1 MTVPSPPAVPGRT
14 WPGVG
19 DVGRVGRRAVVE
31 SLYLLTAPVAALLGV
46 LMAVAGLGV
55 GLLGLVVPG
64 SGSTRLTTAASVLVR
79 WPAELERWRIGKVRG
94 GAVGGLRGDRT
105 RDGGLRND
113 RARDGEW
120 QLRPSSPGSSLV
132 HAVLVVPVA
141 LTTSVVTGVW
151 WFMAL
156 GASTSIPRGGYA
168 ASGPLP
174 PITLSAGGSTRSHI
188 DVSLGL
194 TSPAERLTVGTLLG
208 LLLLVTLPLMT
219 RTCVAVHVG
228 VWRHAT
234 RARRVAAVA
243 TATAPVMP
251 VMPVQTSALHRLERD
266 IHDGPQQRLV
276 RLALELGRAQHHF
289 DSRPETVRE
298 ALADAL
304 LQAQEA
310 LEELRTLSRGIA
322 PPILVDRG
330 LPAAITALA
339 ARSII
344 PIELDLDPEQGVA
357 TLSRRPD
364 PAVEIAAYFAVAEA
378 LTNAAKHSRAR
389 RCEIGLRHDRD
400 RHSSE
405 TVRVWVTD
413 DGVGGAASAKGHG
426 LRGLDERVR
435 AVGGRLLI
443 HSPEG
448 GPTTITAELPA
459 ELSAQPPAEQ
469 PL

>member
-1 MTVPSPPAVPGRT
+1 MTVPSPPAVQGRT

-46 LMAVAGLGV
+46 LMAVVGLGV

-64 SGSTRLTTAASVLVR
+64 SGSTPLTAASSVLVR
-79 WPAELERWRIGKVRG
+79 WPAELEQWRIGKVRG

-105 RDGGLRND
+105 RDGRV
-113 RARDGEW
+113 RDGEW

-132 HAVLVVPVA
+132 HAVLVAPVA

-168 ASGPLP
+168 VSGPLP
-174 PITLSAGGSTRSHI
+174 PITLSAGGSTQSHV

-228 VWRHAT
+228 VWRYAT

-243 TATAPVMP
+243 TVPV
-251 VMPVQTSALHRLERD
+251 VPVQTSALHRLERD

-298 ALADAL
+298 ALADAIV
-304 LQAQEA
+304 QAQDA

-344 PIELDLDPEQGVA
+344 PVELDLGPGLDVA
-357 TLSRRPD
+357 ALSRRPD
-364 PAVEIAAYFAVAEA
+364 PAVEIAAYFAIAEA
-378 LTNAAKHSRAR
+378 LTNAAKHSGAR

-400 RHSSE
+400 RHNSE

-459 ELSAQPPAEQ
+459 EPPAESPAESPAEQ

>member
-1 MTVPSPPAVPGRT
+1 MTTPSPPAVPGRT

-31 SLYLLTAPVAALLGV
+31 SLYLLTAPVAALLGL
-46 LMAVAGLGV
+46 LMAVAGLCV
-55 GLLGLVVPG
+55 GSLGLVVPG
-64 SGSTRLTTAASVLVR
+64 ARSTRLTSVASVLVR
-79 WPAELERWRIGKVRG
+79 WPAELEQWRIGKVRG
-94 GAVGGLRGDRT
+94 GAVSGTWAGGVRAGGLRGDT
-105 RDGGLRND
+105 
-113 RARDGEW
+113 W
-120 QLRPSSPGSSLV
+120 QPRPSSPGSGLV

-141 LTTSVVTGVW
+141 LTTSVVTGMW
-151 WFMAL
+151 WFVAL

-168 ASGPLP
+168 DGGRLP
-174 PITLSAGGSTRSHI
+174 PITLSAGGSTHSHI

-194 TSPAERLTVGTLLG
+194 TSPAQRLTVGTLLG

-219 RTCVAVHVG
+219 RACVAVHVG
-228 VWRHAT
+228 VWRYAT
-234 RARRVAAVA
+234 RARRVAAV
-243 TATAPVMP
+243 
-251 VMPVQTSALHRLERD
+251 PVQTSALHRLERD

-298 ALADAL
+298 ALADAIV
-304 LQAQEA
+304 QAQEA

-344 PIELDLDPEQGVA
+344 PVDLDLGPEPDVA
-357 TLSRRPD
+357 ALSWRLD
-364 PAVEIAAYFAVAEA
+364 PAVEIAAYFAIAEA

-400 RHSSE
+400 RHNSE

-413 DGVGGAASAKGHG
+413 DGIGGAASAKGHG

-435 AVGGRLLI
+435 AVGGRLLV

-459 ELSAQPPAEQ
+459 EL